1 MDVESLVDSDSE
13 EADRELEALV
23 GPWKGTG
30 AAPKRPREVIDPLDE
45 EEGEPLEKA
54 AAVEPEPEPKLWSK
68 TGRGMGAERGRRPT
82 TTQSRSQ
89 TADEELRERSPILSH
104 IDYAL
109 SRDELID
116 RARSA
121 VSSIMSET
129 QKSGNLK
136 GGVRGEINRAT
147 KIIYSAMDSLQ
158 AMTADEEARRL
169 RADNRRMRQEMAVLR
184 AEVKALRTSFSARE
198 KSPAP
203 MRQPDLDVD
212 PQASPALGEMLETLK
227 RDLFVSIGGMVNE
240 RLKQLEKRLPQEPIL
255 RPPLAADKK
264 RGKVDRH
271 PPDEPSAGPSPARPA
286 KTQRT
291 QTAGP
296 KATKPAPTSQAEGSA
311 PLRKETPHETEA
323 AATTAPTPP
332 AWSEVVGRKAKAN
345 SKKPAGRKTTVPAHA
360 PAKTPPA
367 TRKGKLTSPK
377 SSAVVITL
385 RPEAVATQSYAT
397 VMKAA
402 TSGFALSEVGV
413 DHVRVRKSATGAR
426 IIEVP
431 GAGSAKAADE
441 LAGKLQGLVGE
452 WVTVSRPM
460 KTAELRLVGLDESV
474 TPEEVQRVAAEKGNV
489 PPEQVRVGAIR
500 MGPSGTGSSLVRC
513 PVPAAKLLIAA
524 GRCGKDGHKAAS
536 CSADPKCAVCT
547 QLGRK
552 AGHVMGGLKCSPPPT
567 KGKEAP
573 LTRAPDTGNGQQETE
588 PEDIEMDA

>member
-23 GPWKGTG
+23 GPWKGIG
-30 AAPKRPREVIDPLDE
+30 AAQKRPREVVDE
-45 EEGEPLEKA
+45 EEGEPSEKA
-54 AAVEPEPEPKLWSK
+54 VAVEPEVEAKLWSK
-68 TGRGMGAERGRRPT
+68 TGRGADAERGRRLPS
-82 TTQSRSQ
+82 TQSRPQ

-264 RGKVDRH
+264 RGKVDHR
-271 PPDEPSAGPSPARPA
+271 PTDEPSAGPSPARPA
-286 KTQRT
+286 TTQPTGR
-291 QTAGP
+291 P
-296 KATKPAPTSQAEGSA
+296 KRSKATKPAPAPQAEGSA
-311 PLRKETPHETEA
+311 PLRKEAPHETETA
-323 AATTAPTPP
+323 RTTAPTPP
-332 AWSEVVGRKAKAN
+332 AWSEVVGRKAKAK
-345 SKKPAGRKTTVPAHA
+345 SKKAAGRKATVPAHA
-360 PAKTPPA
+360 PAKSPPA

-413 DHVRVRKSATGAR
+413 NHVRVRKSATGAR